1 MKYYN
6 SAAPVLRYVSPAVQC
21 GIYGAIMMALGMA
34 CCHASQPLSMRG
46 WSGMATPIMWGGAM
60 LVLVGF
66 FVAGMGFAGY
76 LCQTDCDKV
85 RFMIRKALFAPQ
97 HGNPFHLRDGELLPR
112 VTCKR
117 TSNGQYACVIWANA
131 SVTVE
136 TITNAASSISSA
148 LSGRYANFA
157 ITQTEID
164 IAFNTVTFII
174 EDVTSDR
181 SITYSTAAQMVPENA
196 TSIRVDS
203 VTSIDLSTSGSML
216 VAGKTRSGKTTGV
229 IALLLQVLLAGP
241 DEYRSSV
248 IIIDPKQAELSR
260 LPYTVTLD
268 GDGEARSI
276 LNALR
281 QFLDA
286 IVYRQ
291 SILNQLSEQTGDAV
305 KWWDAEMHPS
315 FIFIDEYVALRSIYP
330 KKAVKD
336 SDYCLDTF
344 DAIIK
349 RIVTTGASA
358 GCYAIISIA
367 EASVQEGGLPAM
379 LRAAMSTRILFKPT
393 LAEGRLIWD
402 SVKLENFNDNRVYG
416 PGDCWFSSTD
426 GIHDAVSMVH
436 FPRMDFPIYRSLGQA
451 LTDYC
456 TGRD

>member
-6 SAAPVLRYVSPAVQC
+6 SSAPVLRYASPAAQC
-21 GIYGAIMMALGMA
+21 GIYGAIMIALGVA
-34 CCHASQPLSMRG
+34 CGHASQPLSMRG
-46 WSGMATPIMWGGAM
+46 WVGMGMPIMWCGIILFLTGCFVAS
-60 LVLVGF
+60 VGF
-66 FVAGMGFAGY
+66 MLH
-76 LCQTDCDKV
+76 LCQSDCDRVALMV
-85 RFMIRKALFAPQ
+85 RLALFAPQ
-97 HGNPFHLRDGELLPR
+97 RGNPLHLRDGELLPR

-117 TSNGQYACVIWANA
+117 ASNGQYAVVIWANA
-131 SVTVE
+131 SVTVD

-148 LSGRYANFA
+148 LNGPFSSFA
-157 ITQTEID
+157 VVQTEID
-164 IAFNTVTFII
+164 VAYNTVKFSV

-181 SITYSTAAQMVPENA
+181 SLTYTAAVQMVPENA

-276 LNALR
+276 LNALC

-291 SILNQLSEQTGDAV
+291 SVLNRLSENGGDAV
-305 KWWDAEMHPS
+305 KWWDAGMHPS
-315 FIFIDEYVALRSIYP
+315 FVFVDEYVALRSIFP
-330 KKAVKD
+330 KKAAKD
-336 SDYCLDTF
+336 SDYCIDTF
-344 DAIIK
+344 DALIK

-358 GCYAIISIA
+358 GCFAIISIA

-393 LAEGRLIWD
+393 LTEGRLIWD
-402 SVKLENFNDNRVYG
+402 SVKLENFNDNRVYS

-426 GIHDAVSMVH
+426 GIHDAVSMTH
-436 FPRMDFPIYRSLGQA
+436 FPHLDFPAYRALGQA
-451 LTDYC
+451 LTDYY